1 MAKYTH
7 AALIA
12 ALSLNSFSSVA
23 AFTSTNTIS
32 RRFKALEAKTV
43 DPYSTLESSVLSSKG
58 VETAASSSAAANIDT
73 SNVNLDSVFAPI
85 QSALNQ
91 IIETEKAL
99 NNMEHTAVSN
109 TAKVL
114 LNILTT
120 FDSFTAGVSNA
131 VLGLLDIPYEK
142 LKSIIDTSI
151 QAAQTYA
158 TNVDQTLLNDPTIGP
173 ILNEIQTNFQK
184 LSPIIGEELASLPPS
199 VGILASAGI
208 TYGIIST
215 TLSIGEGPP
224 PSSPYPLG
232 RYDPSSARAYFDKR
246 PLEVISRAVEIAS
259 LSTKFGLGLL
269 KDYLDKSLEK
279 NQDKRALELAELLT
293 VLGPTFSKYEMNS
306 SYFCETCI

>member
-12 ALSLNSFSSVA
+12 ALSLNSISSVA
-23 AFTSTNTIS
+23 AFTSTNSIS
-32 RRFKALEAKTV
+32 RRLTALEAKAV

-109 TAKVL
+109 AAKAL
-114 LNILTT
+114 LNILTS

-131 VLGLLDIPYEK
+131 VIGLLDIPYEK

-158 TNVDQTLLNDPTIGP
+158 TNVDQSLLNDPTIGP
-173 ILNEIQTNFQK
+173 ISNEIQTNFQK

>member
-1 MAKYTH
+1 M
-7 AALIA
+7 
-12 ALSLNSFSSVA
+12 
-23 AFTSTNTIS
+23 
-32 RRFKALEAKTV
+32 
-43 DPYSTLESSVLSSKG
+43 
-58 VETAASSSAAANIDT
+58 
-73 SNVNLDSVFAPI
+73 
-85 QSALNQ
+85 
-91 IIETEKAL
+91 
-99 NNMEHTAVSN
+99 
-109 TAKVL
+109 
-114 LNILTT
+114 
-120 FDSFTAGVSNA
+120 
-131 VLGLLDIPYEK
+131 
-142 LKSIIDTSI
+142 
-151 QAAQTYA
+151 
-158 TNVDQTLLNDPTIGP
+158 LNDPTIGP

-259 LSTKFGLGLL
+259 ISTKFGLGLL

-279 NQDKRALELAELLT
+279 NEDKRALELAELLT

-306 SYFCETCI
+306 SYFYETCI